1 MTDQAIIN
9 LKKKLDVLSSKNSK
23 GKVVPKSEEVSKQA
37 PQHQMQPLPSLQPL
51 PTQKRSV
58 LGELSPEEIR
68 NLKAQLG
75 FTEQQEVPEEMGEE
89 EEEEEEPIE
98 PEPSEEDLEQF
109 KRIQMEI
116 ARLQN
121 AGAFRVEVLYQYLG
135 INANLNRIATAL
147 EKLTNGKR

>member
-9 LKKKLDVLSSKNSK
+9 LKKKLDALSSKAPK
-23 GKVVPKSEEVSKQA
+23 GKVITKEEAPKPA
-37 PQHQMQPLPSLQPL
+37 PPHQLPPLHTPQSL
-51 PTQKRSV
+51 PTQKRSA
-58 LGELSPEEIR
+58 LGELSPEEIK

-75 FTEQQEVPEEMGEE
+75 MFEPEEVPQEMEE
-89 EEEEEEPIE
+89 EEEEEEI
-98 PEPSEEDLEQF
+98 PEPNEEDVEQWKKIQLE
-109 KRIQMEI
+109 IE
-116 ARLQN
+116 RLQN